1 MIIIF
6 TFLFNALEALYEGLY
21 DNGQKMLS
29 GIIEAVHKLGV
40 VATLAWLTQNNF
52 GDKDLISLVI
62 AFFLV
67 RHLIFNPIYNLT
79 RGLNIFYI
87 GNTKLFDK
95 IMGHFGIIPFCI
107 SQFIA
112 GFLGI
117 IFLI

>member
-1 MIIIF
+1 MILLF
-6 TFLFNALEALYEGLY
+6 TILFNGLEAFYEALY
-21 DNGQKMLS
+21 DNGQKMFS
-29 GIIEAVHKLGV
+29 GIVEAIHKLGIV
-40 VATLAWLTQNNF
+40 VTLAWLTQNNY

-67 RHLIFNPIYNLT
+67 RHLVFNPIYNLV

-95 IMGHFGIIPFCI
+95 IMGHFGIIPFVI
-107 SQFIA
+107 SQFIS

-117 IFLI
+117 IYLI